1 MENLHFFSISVPVK
15 IKYSAHLKIPFF
27 EKTTIFKL
35 DEVWFNSLSSFI
47 TKLSEMN
54 LDFKIAEGDEL
65 KILWI
70 DPLGNVVLIEN
81 DETLQMALE
90 TSRSSEKYLNNSDW
104 NNKLRY
110 ALTGLYTSYSPF
122 FTLTIINE
130 GQGPWIYFS
139 GEAQVNK
146 KDDGDFTLQFE
157 SPNFYKP

>member
-1 MENLHFFSISVPVK
+1 
-15 IKYSAHLKIPFF
+15 
-27 EKTTIFKL
+27 
-35 DEVWFNSLSSFI
+35 
-47 TKLSEMN
+47 MN
-54 LDFKIAEGDEL
+54 LDLGIAQGDQL
-65 KILWI
+65 KILWT
-70 DPLGNVVLIEN
+70 DPQGDEVLIGN
-81 DETLQMALE
+81 DESLQLALE
-90 TSRSSEKYLNNSDW
+90 ISRNLYPTPAPIQIKGTESYLRDYSSW
-104 NNKLRY
+104 NNKLHY

>member
-1 MENLHFFSISVPVK
+1 
-15 IKYSAHLKIPFF
+15 
-27 EKTTIFKL
+27 
-35 DEVWFNSLSSFI
+35 
-47 TKLSEMN
+47 MN
-54 LDFKIAEGDEL
+54 FKIAKEDEL
-65 KILWI
+65 KIYWT
-70 DPLGNVVLIEN
+70 DPLGKGVLIEN
-81 DETLQMALE
+81 DESLQMALE
-90 TSRSSEKYLNNSDW
+90 ISRNLYPTPAPIQIKGTESYLPDYSSW
-104 NNKLRY
+104 NNKLHY

>member
-1 MENLHFFSISVPVK
+1 
-15 IKYSAHLKIPFF
+15 
-27 EKTTIFKL
+27 
-35 DEVWFNSLSSFI
+35 
-47 TKLSEMN
+47 MN